1 VPTLQQFVAEITPE
15 NRYRTE
21 RKAPAFRRG
30 GGSKR
35 NSLAELRSRQRG
47 SGVVH
52 QKGVPMEAPDL
63 MPLPP
68 VVSYT
73 GMPGEKI
80 LIVDDERLVRWSLR
94 QKCEEWGYEV
104 FEAAGG
110 ELGLRLAQHESPDLV
125 LLDVRMPDLNGIQ
138 VLERLRKN
146 EDAGAVI
153 MITADPTLDDVKSAL
168 KLGAY
173 DFVGKPLDF
182 EELRVTIQNALEAT
196 RLRGEV
202 QSLRGEVRRRTGYH
216 DVVGVSPK
224 MTELMNFVQKVA
236 ASEATTILIQGESGT
251 GKDLVAKAIHYESAR
266 QNGPFVAINCSAIPE
281 TLMEAE
287 LFGHEKGAFTDAK
300 QMKKGLFETA
310 NGGTLF
316 LDEIGELS
324 PLLQAKLLRVLEDQV
339 IRRVGGVRDM
349 QVDVRVVAAS
359 NRDLEKAVR
368 EGHFRQD
375 LYYRLA
381 IIAIFIPPLREHTE
395 DILPLV
401 DFFINLY
408 NRKFKKSVRGI
419 SPETRR
425 LLLAHNWPGNVR
437 ELKNS
442 IERAMI
448 LEEES
453 VLRPNYLPFAVG
465 AAARSGLTAFEHT
478 SAAPDSSGKTL
489 ANGRVLPRLY
499 IPEEGTSLEEVERAM
514 VELALRQANN
524 NQTHAARLLDI
535 SRDALRYK
543 LKKFELVPA
552 GDEEAT
558 NFIPS
563 ENTAG

>member
-1 VPTLQQFVAEITPE
+1 
-15 NRYRTE
+15 
-21 RKAPAFRRG
+21 
-30 GGSKR
+30 
-35 NSLAELRSRQRG
+35 
-47 SGVVH
+47 
-52 QKGVPMEAPDL
+52 
-63 MPLPP
+63 
-68 VVSYT
+68 
-73 GMPGEKI
+73 MPGAEKI

-94 QKCEEWGYEV
+94 QKCEEWGYQV
-104 FEAAGG
+104 VEAAAGDP
-110 ELGLRLAQHESPDLV
+110 GLRLAQHESPDLV
-125 LLDVRMPDLNGIQ
+125 LLDVRMPDISGIQ
-138 VLERLRKN
+138 VLEQIKKAP
-146 EDAGAVI
+146 DAPPVI
-153 MITADPTLDDVKSAL
+153 MITADPQLDDVKTAL

-182 EELRVTIQNALEAT
+182 EELVVAIKNSLEAT
-196 RLRGEV
+196 RLRHEV
-202 QSLRGEVRRRTGYH
+202 QTLRGEVRRRTGYH
-216 DVVGVSPK
+216 EVIAISRK
-224 MTELMNFVQKVA
+224 MIELMTFVRKVA
-236 ASEATTILIQGESGT
+236 SSEATTILIQGESGT
-251 GKDLVAKAIHYESAR
+251 GKDLVAKAIHYESTR

-287 LFGHEKGAFTDAK
+287 LFGHERGAFTDAK
-300 QMKKGLFETA
+300 AMKKGLFETA

-339 IRRVGGVRDM
+339 IRRIGAVRDM
-349 QVDVRVVAAS
+349 QVDVRVMAAS

-368 EGHFRQD
+368 EGQFRQD

-381 IIAIFIPPLREHTE
+381 IIAIFIPPLRERTD

-401 DFFINLY
+401 EFFIDWY
-408 NRKFKKSVRGI
+408 NRKFKKSIRGI

-425 LLLAHNWPGNVR
+425 MLLAHNWPGNVR

-448 LEEES
+448 LEDES
-453 VLRPNYLPFAVG
+453 ILRPAYMPFAVG
-465 AAARSGLTAFEHT
+465 EAARSGLTAFEAS
-478 SAAPDSSGKTL
+478 SAPADGNGKQL

-514 VELALRQANN
+514 VELAMRHANG

-543 LKKFELVPA
+543 LKKFELVGA
-552 GDEEAT
+552 AEEESAD
-558 NFIPS
+558 S
-563 ENTAG
+563 MAAED